1 LEEIP
6 AQSIPS
12 YNALV
17 EEAIDKAVKVKYK
30 GVKTKIVRVEH
41 LMAIMLQTYRPKDRE
56 RMLLFLDEAQM
67 DMHDLE
73 NTLERYGLQEK
84 WNKFRR
90 RYSEE

>member
-1 LEEIP
+1 M
-6 AQSIPS
+6 
-12 YNALV
+12 
-17 EEAIDKAVKVKYK
+17 
-30 GVKTKIVRVEH
+30 RVEH

-56 RMLLFLDEAQM
+56 RMLLFLDEVQM

-90 RYSEE
+90 RHSEE